1 MIKVLLGRHSKDL
14 SIQGKKIGF
23 CQDIVQALIGTT
35 TTTSTT
41 TTTAASN
48 KASGSSNNNR
58 GGGPEAGGL
67 LKGYFQAVQATALT
81 PGTAALKR
89 KNSFNIQK
97 KTFSIG
103 QILSSIIM
111 LAICILSLI

>member
-1 MIKVLLGRHSKDL
+1 M
-14 SIQGKKIGF
+14 
-23 CQDIVQALIGTT
+23 QALIGTT
-35 TTTSTT
+35 TTTTSTAT

-67 LKGYFQAVQATALT
+67 LKGYFQAVQATALA